1 MTFDPLEW
9 IDDELD
15 RLRQAH
21 LLRRPSLRG
30 GKQGPRVAID
40 GQNLVNFGSN
50 DYLGLA
56 ADPRLAA
63 AVTYSLAH
71 SGWGGGASPLITG
84 RTAAQAELERHLAAF
99 EQTEA
104 AMIFST
110 GFAANAGTLACLA
123 GPQDWIASDAK
134 NHASLIDGCRLS
146 RAHVCVYAH
155 RDLAALEKQLQAASS
170 ARRRLIVTDSLFSMD
185 GDIAPLPDL
194 VELAER
200 YRAILVVDE
209 AHATGVMGAGGRGI
223 CEQLGIEREVPVRIG
238 TLSKALGSIGG
249 FVVGQRRLID
259 WLFNRARSFVFST
272 ALPTPCY
279 AAAKAALDIIR
290 QEPKRRTQ
298 LLERAATLRTTLQEQ
313 GWHTGDSESQII
325 PLRIGDPEPAMELA
339 TRLRAAGLL
348 VPGIRPPTVPSG
360 ESLLRISLCYGHT
373 GDQIGRL
380 LEALREIRKELSLAS

>member
-1 MTFDPLEW
+1 MTFDPLDW
-9 IDDELD
+9 IDDELEQ
-15 RLRQAH
+15 LRQTH

-30 GKQGPRVAID
+30 GKQGPRIAID
-40 GQNLVNFGSN
+40 GQNLINFGSN

-56 ADPRLAA
+56 ADSRLSA
-63 AVTYSLAH
+63 AVTHSLTHA
-71 SGWGGGASPLITG
+71 GWGGGASPLITG

-99 EQTEA
+99 EQAEA

-123 GPQDWIASDAK
+123 GPLDWICSDAK

-146 RAHVCVYAH
+146 RAHVSVYPH
-155 RDLAALEKQLQAASS
+155 GNLSMLDNQLQDAAS

-185 GDIAPLPDL
+185 GDLAPLPQL
-194 VELAER
+194 VELADR
-200 YRAILVVDE
+200 HQAILVVDE
-209 AHATGVMGAGGRGI
+209 AHATGVMGAGGRGV
-223 CEQLGIEREVPVRIG
+223 CEHYGVEERVPVRIG

-279 AAAKAALDIIR
+279 AAAKAALEIVR
-290 QEPKRRTQ
+290 QEPRRRIQ
-298 LLERAATLRTTLQEQ
+298 LQQRAQTLRGHLQEQ
-313 GWHTGDSESQII
+313 GWDTAASESQII
-325 PLRIGDPEPAMELA
+325 PLRIGEPGPAMEMA
-339 TRLRAAGLL
+339 AHLRSAGLL

-373 GDQIGRL
+373 EDQVDRL
-380 LEALREIRKELSLAS
+380 LEVLDEIRQKLSP